1 MASEMILNQKKEY
14 VAKLAESLKGAQSGI
29 LVDYRGTT
37 VADDTKLRRD
47 MRENGV
53 TYGIV
58 KNTLL
63 RFAFNEIGYN
73 ELDEHLE
80 GTTAIA
86 YSDDAIAP
94 ARVLA
99 NFAKDHENFKIK
111 GGFVEGKVV
120 PLEQIMELSKLSSKN
135 ALIAQ
140 VLGGFN
146 ATIASLAICINAI
159 VEKQGA
165 PAAEAAE

>member
-1 MASEMILNQKKEY
+1 MASEKIINQKKEY
-14 VAKLAESLKGAQSGI
+14 VAQLAENLRNSQSGI

-37 VADDTKLRRD
+37 VADDTQLRRD
-47 MRENGV
+47 MRNEGV

-63 RFAFNEIGYN
+63 RFALNEVGYN
-73 ELDEHLE
+73 ELDEHLN

-86 YSDDAIAP
+86 YSEDAIAP

-99 NFAKDHENFKIK
+99 KFAKTHENFKIK

-120 PLEQIMELSKLSSKN
+120 PLEQIMDLSKLSSKN

-159 VEKQGA
+159 VEKQNA
-165 PAAEAAE
+165 EVAAE